1 MKEEGMGKRY
11 IREQWTE
18 CGEKYAEVDLFW
30 VSEAEHK
37 AGPRR
42 KKELASSLAQQKRN
56 DWHARRYLPQLINCN
71 FDARGLHASL
81 TYDGPFLPQ
90 SEEQAAR
97 DLENYL
103 RRVRWWLKKHGHD
116 PAGLKWI
123 AVTEH
128 QDADK
133 EAGVKAVRY
142 HHHVLIQHDGLDRKA
157 RSELREALEDLWS
170 TGRGEMREPL
180 GTVNADRLQPDDDGL
195 AALAGYLL
203 KYPKRK
209 KRWRQSRGLKKPV
222 YRRPSDSKWTR
233 RKLELACTA
242 DAEDAYAWEQRYLGW
257 RFLGA
262 YPQWSEERG
271 EWRCYIRLWRKEYMW
286 AKPGGR

>member
-1 MKEEGMGKRY
+1 MGKRY

-56 DWHARRYLPQLINCN
+56 EQHSKRYLIQLTNCN

-81 TYDGPFLPQ
+81 TYDGPFLPR

-123 AVTEH
+123 
-128 QDADK
+128 
-133 EAGVKAVRY
+133 
-142 HHHVLIQHDGLDRKA
+142 
-157 RSELREALEDLWS
+157 
-170 TGRGEMREPL
+170 GR
-180 GTVNADRLQPDDDGL
+180 
-195 AALAGYLL
+195 
-203 KYPKRK
+203 
-209 KRWRQSRGLKKPV
+209 
-222 YRRPSDSKWTR
+222 
-233 RKLELACTA
+233 
-242 DAEDAYAWEQRYLGW
+242 
-257 RFLGA
+257 
-262 YPQWSEERG
+262 
-271 EWRCYIRLWRKEYMW
+271 RCATTTMC
-286 AKPGGR
+286 

>member
-1 MKEEGMGKRY
+1 MGRRY

-56 DWHARRYLPQLINCN
+56 AQHSKRYFTQLIHCN
-71 FDARGLHASL
+71 FDKRGFHLAL
-81 TYDGPFLPQ
+81 TYDDAFLPED
-90 SEEQAAR
+90 EEWAAR

-103 RRVRWWLKKHGHD
+103 RRVRWWLKKRGHD
-116 PAGLKWI
+116 LTGLKWI

-133 EAGVKAVRY
+133 AAGVKEVRY
-142 HHHVLIQHDGLDRKA
+142 HHHLLIQHDGLDRKA
-157 RSELREALEDLWS
+157 RGELRQALEDLWS
-170 TGRGEMREPL
+170 TGRGELREPL
-180 GTVNADRLQPDDDGL
+180 GRANADRLQPDDDGL

-209 KRWRQSRGLKKPV
+209 KRWRQSRGLQKPV
-222 YRRPSDSKWTR
+222 YRRPNDSKWTR
-233 RKLELACTA
+233 RKLELACTS
-242 DAEDAYAWEQRYLGW
+242 DAEDAYVWEQRFPGW
-257 RFLGA
+257 RFLEA
-262 YPQWSEERG
+262 CPSYSEELG
-271 EWRCYIRLWRKEYMW
+271 EWRIYIRLRRKPQPKSRGQ
-286 AKPGGR
+286 A

>member
-1 MKEEGMGKRY
+1 MGRRY

-56 DWHARRYLPQLINCN
+56 AQHSKRYFTQLIHCN
-71 FDARGLHASL
+71 FDRKGFHLAL
-81 TYDGPFLPQ
+81 TYDDAFLPED
-90 SEEQAAR
+90 EEWAAR

-103 RRVRWWLKKHGHD
+103 RRVRWWLKKRGHD
-116 PAGLKWI
+116 PTGLKWI

-133 EAGVKAVRY
+133 AAGVKEVRY
-142 HHHVLIQHDGLDRKA
+142 HHHLLIQHDGLDRKA
-157 RSELREALEDLWS
+157 RGELRQALEDLWS
-170 TGRGEMREPL
+170 TGRGELREPL
-180 GTVNADRLQPDDDGL
+180 GRANADRLQPDDDGL

-209 KRWRQSRGLKKPV
+209 KRWRQSRGLQKPV
-222 YRRPSDSKWTR
+222 YRRPNDSKWTR
-233 RKLELACTA
+233 RKLELACTS
-242 DAEDAYAWEQRYLGW
+242 DTEDAYVWERRYPGW
-257 RFLGA
+257 RFLEA
-262 YPQWSEERG
+262 CPSYSEELG
-271 EWRCYIRLWRKEYMW
+271 EWRIYIRLRRKPQPKSRGQ
-286 AKPGGR
+286 A